1 MSIEKQTPNPENLVN
16 LVNPAP
22 NPANPENSASDN
34 WHREAQVSP
43 HISKKIFFKVF
54 TIKNL
59 QFA

>member
-1 MSIEKQTPNPENLVN
+1 MSIENQTPNPENLVN

-22 NPANPENSASDN
+22 NPANPENPQNAVNPAADN
-34 WHREAQVSP
+34 
-43 HISKKIFFKVF
+43 SKKIFFKVF